1 MQGKLIQTSE
11 CSIIYGTFRGKENQ
25 ELFRCPRE
33 LDDVD
38 LRNYVNKE
46 RCFLGIENDNTEDLR
61 NVEGSEFIGYFRMYY
76 TGSSWAGKWL
86 DTKDGITDLD
96 VVGIQDITNWIRE
109 QFPQGCDFFMKDYL
123 QDKYPTW
130 GSDNRFLMRPI
141 MSEHFKIMIDTTYG
155 NHDYPVRIYCY
166 KDKE

>member
-1 MQGKLIQTSE
+1 MQGKLIQTFE

-25 ELFRCPRE
+25 ELFRCSRE
-33 LDDVD
+33 LDNVD

-46 RCFLGIENDNTEDLR
+46 RCFLGVENDNTEDLR
-61 NVEGSEFIGYFRMYY
+61 NVDGKEFLGYYRMYY
-76 TGSSWAGKWL
+76 TGGSWAGKWL
-86 DTKDGITDLD
+86 DTKEGVTDLD
-96 VVGIQDITNWIRE
+96 VSGIQDITSWIQK

-130 GSDNRFLMRPI
+130 GSDNRFLLRPI
-141 MSEHFKIMIDTTYG
+141 MSEYFKIMIDTTYG
-155 NHDYPVRIYCY
+155 NHDYPVRVYCY

>member
-1 MQGKLIQTSE
+1 MQGKLIQTFE

-33 LDDVD
+33 LDDTD

-46 RCFLGIENDNTEDLR
+46 RCFLGVENDNTKDLR
-61 NVEGSEFIGYFRMYY
+61 NVDGKEFLGYYRMYF
-76 TGSSWAGKWL
+76 TGGSWAGKWL
-86 DTKDGITDLD
+86 DIKEGVTDLD
-96 VVGIQDITNWIRE
+96 VFGIQDITSWIQK

-130 GSDNRFLMRPI
+130 GSDNRFLLRPI
-141 MSEHFKIMIDTTYG
+141 MSEYFKIMIDTTYG